1 MTGDRLMATKYP
13 KRPLP
18 MAADLYGDLYSA
30 VEAAPKSDW
39 RGYFPGLAI
48 VAMGTLAAGFL
59 SDHYGVPLTL
69 MALLIGLALN
79 FLSADARL
87 TPGLAFAS
95 RSLLR
100 WGIVLVGVRITAGQI
115 VALGPVA
122 LLCVVAIVALTMGAG
137 VLAARRLGQ
146 DTAFGVLAGG
156 GVAICGASAAMALA
170 TTLGEKRTSQAQLTL
185 VLVGISAMSASA
197 MMLYP
202 LVAHAFHLSDLKA
215 GFLLGASIHDVAQA
229 LGAGYSY
236 SDGAGGIAAIV
247 KLTRVA
253 LAGASAGGGGDGP
266 HALRQRKRGRGEGAG
281 GAVVRRRVLRAG
293 GGQFVRRDPASG
305 GDGRGKGSRGNAR
318 VGGHRDRDP
327 LALVAI
333 AGGRTKAAI
342 GDPRVDVGSV
352 RDGAGGSF
360 IADRISEPSIRASPA
375 RTEPRVVRS
384 PRRQGQAANRPP
396 DTPSLASA
404 GAPW

>member
-1 MTGDRLMATKYP
+1 
-13 KRPLP
+13 
-18 MAADLYGDLYSA
+18 MAADLYGDM
-30 VEAAPKSDW
+30 EAAPRSDW
-39 RGYFPGLAI
+39 RGYFPGLVV

-100 WGIVLVGVRITAGQI
+100 WGIVLVGVRITFGQI

-137 VLAARRLGQ
+137 ILAARRFGF
-146 DTAFGVLAGG
+146 DIAFGVLAGG
-156 GVAICGASAAMALA
+156 SVAICGASAAMALA
-170 TTLGEKRTSQAQLTL
+170 TTLGDKRTTQAQLTL

-202 LVAHAFHLSDLKA
+202 LVAHAFHMSDLKA
-215 GFLLGASIHDVAQA
+215 GFLLGAAIHDVAQA

-236 SDGAGGIAAIV
+236 SDAAGGIAAIV

-253 LAGASAGGGGDGP
+253 LLAPVLAVVALCLARWGGG
-266 HALRQRKRGRGEGAG
+266 
-281 GAVVRRRVLRAG
+281 
-293 GGQFVRRDPASG
+293 
-305 GDGRGKGSRGNAR
+305 
-318 VGGHRDRDP
+318 
-327 LALVAI
+327 
-333 AGGRTKAAI
+333 
-342 GDPRVDVGSV
+342 
-352 RDGAGGSF
+352 
-360 IADRISEPSIRASPA
+360 
-375 RTEPRVVRS
+375 
-384 PRRQGQAANRPP
+384 
-396 DTPSLASA
+396 SA
-404 GAPW
+404 GAKGPGVPWFVVGFFVLAGVNSFGVIPHVVASGAEKIAGAMLAAAVTATAIRSPLSQLLEAGPKPLLVILIATLVALGLSLVAALVLIG